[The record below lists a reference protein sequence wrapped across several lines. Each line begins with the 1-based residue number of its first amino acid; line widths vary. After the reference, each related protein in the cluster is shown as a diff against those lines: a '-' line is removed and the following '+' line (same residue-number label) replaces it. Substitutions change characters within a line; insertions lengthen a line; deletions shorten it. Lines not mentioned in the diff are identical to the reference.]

1 MAEHS
6 RTMSLPVIM
15 DSGQSAADS
24 DDPYEALR
32 SSSPSSRRG
41 GRRKPATAAAAV
53 GRDEDLLAMAHLSF
67 RTLGTAPRM
76 PNSTP
81 SLKEQLRMARMTSNR
96 PLPQVESTR
105 SKKAAKQ
112 HAYNLNVKARM
123 NKLLAGT
130 GGAGTN
136 DRNVIQR
143 LRKENKKL
151 TEQLADTQR
160 QLADADTELDA
171 LREEVERLRSGGGG
185 DGGDGAA
192 PRKTQGS
199 TSRDD
204 SPGSGNS
211 SSRGGKAGSRPTSPG
226 SRGSTP
232 RAATPPMRMRSNS
245 SGTSHAIGRS
255 STSANIVR
263 RTSTAGRNFVTRS
276 STNDF
281 SAFRARSNTRM
292 LRGSLHNHHHGGGNA
307 GGGPVLPSDLIVKFP
322 WNVTSLSLDDK
333 SEDQLLKLQ
342 ESGVADANVMALL
355 CKIFEIVRLM
365 AVAGE
370 ALSDL
375 DTLCRQA
382 QDLLVQLTGCE
393 VVNLWAVNSDGTV
406 LLCRGNKD
414 EPPHAVALTTGC
426 VGHVFQNR
434 TALAIN
440 SNLAQQPLYDPSA
453 DAYRLAGLASNM
465 LAVPIVGDSQQVIG
479 VLQCLNRPKGT
490 YSDIEESILRQ
501 CGLLLGRVVQQ
512 SSLHMRKEAQLVA
525 SQAIVQVT
533 SRLYSA
539 LAAVSIDAEEPDTFD
554 LRKTLESV
562 QTQTEVFVGR
572 LVHEA
577 VQVRVHLA
585 KEYSSV
591 AVADMLATL
600 PPKRLR
606 DSQDIVLNRSGNG
619 IVGAVYHGAKADYTE
634 KALTATVFNENIDI
648 VAEEGYGTFT
658 VPVCIGGHR
667 SPLAVLQI
675 SQPHSLSSAQR
686 QLHMD
691 FYTSYANQVAFV
703 LLYFFNTSSLQGQ
716 LFQAQSGAPE
726 AGKKK

>member
-1 MAEHS
+1 
-6 RTMSLPVIM
+6 MSLPIIM
-15 DSGQSAADS
+15 DSGQAAGDA
-24 DDPYEALR
+24 DDPYAALR
-32 SSSPSSRRG
+32 SSSPSSRRS
-41 GRRKPATAAAAV
+41 RRKPATAAAAV

-112 HAYNLNVKARM
+112 QAYNLNVKARM
-123 NKLLAGT
+123 NKLLAGS
-130 GGAGTN
+130 GGAGPN
-136 DRNVIQR
+136 DRSVIQR

-151 TEQLADTQR
+151 TQQLTDTQR
-160 QLADADTELDA
+160 QLADADSELDA
-171 LREEVERLRSGGGG
+171 LREEVERLRSGG
-185 DGGDGAA
+185 DGSLSAE
-192 PRKTQGS
+192 TQSSNGRS
-199 TSRDD
+199 D
-204 SPGSGNS
+204 SPGSTGAGNS
-211 SSRGGKAGSRPTSPG
+211 GRGGKAGSRPTSPG

-232 RAATPPMRMRSNS
+232 RAGTPPMRVRSNS
-245 SGTSHAIGRS
+245 NGTAHAIGRS
-255 STSANIVR
+255 STSSNLVR
-263 RTSTAGRNFVTRS
+263 RTSTGRGIVTRS
-276 STNDF
+276 TTNDF

-292 LRGSLHNHHHGGGNA
+292 LRGSLYNQHHGASNVGNA
-307 GGGPVLPSDLIVKFP
+307 PVLPNDLVVKFP
-322 WNVTSLSLDDK
+322 WNVTALSLDDK

-355 CKIFEIVRLM
+355 CKVFEVVRLM
-365 AVAGE
+365 AVTGE

-375 DTLCRQA
+375 DSLCRQA
-382 QDLLVQLTGCE
+382 QNLLVQLTGCE
-393 VVNLWAVNSDGTV
+393 VVNLWVVNTDGTV
-406 LLCRGNKD
+406 LLCRDNKD

-434 TALAIN
+434 TTLAIN

-465 LAVPIVGDSQQVIG
+465 MAVPIVGASRQVVG

-501 CGLLLGRVVQQ
+501 CGLLLGRVVQR
-512 SSLHMRKEAQLVA
+512 SSAHMRKEARLVA

-533 SRLYSA
+533 ARLYSA

-554 LRKTLESV
+554 LRKTLESL

-577 VQVRVHLA
+577 VQVRIHLA

-634 KALTATVFNENIDI
+634 NALTATVFNENIDI

-658 VPVCIGGHR
+658 VPVCVGGHR

-675 SQPHSLSSAQR
+675 CQPHSLSSAQR

-691 FYTSYANQVAFV
+691 FYTSFANQVAFV
-703 LLYFFNTSSLQGQ
+703 LLYFFNISSLQDQ
-716 LFQAQSGAPE
+716 LFQAQSGASEGP
-726 AGKKK
+726 KKK